1 MSEVTFVQGDTG
13 PPIKATL
20 KQKND
25 AGALVPVDLTAIG
38 VDMVKFQM
46 RRPDDKRYTVNAA
59 ATVVEAAT
67 GKVKYEWAANDLDV
81 PGDYQSQWELTYL
94 DGKVQTTEPPN
105 TVTIRRQ

>member
-20 KQKND
+20 KQKSETGVLTAVN
-25 AGALVPVDLTAIG
+25 LTAIG
-38 VDMVKFQM
+38 VNTVKFQM

-59 ATVVEAAT
+59 ATIVEATT
-67 GKVKYEWAANDLDV
+67 GKVKYEWAPNDLDV
-81 PGDYQSQWELTYL
+81 PGEYIGQWEMTYL

-105 TVTIRRQ
+105 TITVRKQ